1 MPNVFNVRKY
11 TERLAGKNDTE
22 SVFLSNFSKIEKG
35 KTFRYYLLIS
45 LYQSFNSGAENG
57 TQTRDPQLGRLV
69 LYKAVKSCAF
79 ARFD

>member
-1 MPNVFNVRKY
+1 MCINHV
-11 TERLAGKNDTE
+11 ERLAGKNDTKF
-22 SVFLSNFSKIEKG
+22 VFFSNFSKIEKG
-35 KTFRYYLLIS
+35 KIFRYYLLIS

-69 LYKAVKSCAF
+69 LYKAVKSYAF